1 MTRVLILY
9 HYFYP
14 DDVVSARLFTQLAES
29 LVTAGMDVDVL
40 TSNRSCH
47 QPDVRFSVKEKHK
60 GINIFRVKRPFS
72 ARTNLIVRGFG
83 VLALLANWVVRCC
96 FLVFNKNYDAVIV
109 GTDPPMGYMLAPLL
123 KKIQRKSKIFLWS
136 FDLYPQALVASGK
149 LNKNG
154 LFYSFL
160 TRIAKVGYRSIDH
173 IFSIGSCMTNAIRL
187 AGYKGTITSC
197 VPWSIVESSPDPMSD
212 SGFLGS
218 DRGLSDIQFLYSG
231 TLGSAHAVE
240 PLLELA
246 AIQKS
251 WKFNVMVCGR
261 GNHMNVLQAEVSKR
275 GLPIHFAGFV
285 PEAELTKRLT
295 AAHVHIVTLEPE
307 WLGVVVP
314 SKFFTALALGRPVL
328 FLGPPES
335 AVAHWIAENRVGWTA
350 TNDLS
355 STLEKVGLDLS
366 DRKKREEIS
375 QRCKETYLQ
384 QFSREICI
392 RHFLKHLG
400 HAAGRI

>member
-29 LVTAGMDVDVL
+29 LVSAGMDVDVL

-47 QPDVRFSVKEKHK
+47 QPDVRFSGREKHN

-83 VLALLANWVVRCC
+83 VLALLANWAARCC

-123 KKIQRKSKIFLWS
+123 KKIQRRSKIFLWS

-187 AGYKGTITSC
+187 AGYKGTVTSC

-261 GNHMNVLQAEVSKR
+261 GNHMNVLQAEVNKR

-366 DRKKREEIS
+366 DRKQREEIS
-375 QRCKETYLQ
+375 QRCKETYFQ

-392 RHFLKHLG
+392 RHFLKYLG
-400 HAAGRI
+400 HAAERI